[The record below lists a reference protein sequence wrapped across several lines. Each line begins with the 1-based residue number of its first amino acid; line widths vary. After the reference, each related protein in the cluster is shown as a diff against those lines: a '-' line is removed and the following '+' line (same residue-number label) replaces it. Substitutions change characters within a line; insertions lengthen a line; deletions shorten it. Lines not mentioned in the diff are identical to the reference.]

1 MRRFPSSCHS
11 ERAKRN
17 FWEEEKQPCRSSV
30 LTNGKM
36 LTAWASDD
44 ELRVTG
50 QEAERTACPFVILSK
65 RAASLYPRHFLMGMV
80 ISRLKI

>member
-1 MRRFPSSCHS
+1 M
-11 ERAKRN
+11 
-17 FWEEEKQPCRSSV
+17 
-30 LTNGKM
+30 TNGKM

-50 QEAERTACPFVILSK
+50 QEAERTVCPFVILSK